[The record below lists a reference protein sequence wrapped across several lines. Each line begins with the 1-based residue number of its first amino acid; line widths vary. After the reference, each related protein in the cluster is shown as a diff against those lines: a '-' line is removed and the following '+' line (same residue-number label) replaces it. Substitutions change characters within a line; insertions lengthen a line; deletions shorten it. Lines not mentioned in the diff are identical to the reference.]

1 LDFDISQLRCDPSI
15 EMQTAPTQ
23 FPPLSASQ
31 LSRAQ
36 WMVMLAALLGWFFDG
51 YEIGLF
57 PLVARPA
64 LQSVLG
70 AGSGGGDALIGQWM
84 GTITACFLV
93 GAALGGIVF
102 GWLGDRI
109 GRVRAMA
116 LSILMYSLV
125 TGLGYFATTAW
136 HLGIV
141 RFISALGMGGQWSLG
156 VALMMEWWPQKW
168 RPWLAGLMGAASNA
182 GMLLVGITGKL
193 HPVTSD
199 SWRWIM
205 WVAALPALLVFFIML
220 AVPESQRWLAAS
232 KTAAGNPLREIFS
245 PALLKTTLLGLTFAS
260 IALIGTWGCVQWL
273 PTWADQM
280 AGAANPTAKAHTQ
293 MLMSVGAVAGAW
305 IAPWMAS
312 LLGRR
317 PAYFLLCL
325 LSLASCA
332 VVFRT
337 VNHFG
342 GLFLSMTFVVGLVT
356 ASFYSWFPLYFPEL
370 FPTRV
375 RATGQGFCYNF
386 GRILAAA
393 GALTQGR
400 LVGYFHGS
408 YSRAGAIISLVYIL
422 GMALIWLAPETR
434 GKPLPE

>member
-1 LDFDISQLRCDPSI
+1 MGL
-15 EMQTAPTQ
+15 
-23 FPPLSASQ
+23 
-31 LSRAQ
+31 
-36 WMVMLAALLGWFFDG
+36 LAALVGWFFDG
-51 YEIGLF
+51 DEIGHF

-70 AGSGGGDALIGQWM
+70 VRGTGGDALVGQWM
-84 GTITACFLV
+84 GIVTACFLV

-125 TGLGYFATTAW
+125 TAMGYFATSAL
-136 HLGIV
+136 HFGIV
-141 RFISALGMGGQWSLG
+141 RFVSALGMGGQWSLG

-182 GMLLVGITGKL
+182 GMLLVGITGHL
-193 HPVTSD
+193 HPITSD

-205 WVAALPALLVFFIML
+205 WVAALPALLVFFIMR
-220 AVPESQRWLAAS
+220 AVPESQRWLA
-232 KTAAGNPLREIFS
+232 TAKIGARNPLREIFS

-260 IALIGTWGCVQWL
+260 IALIGTWGSVQWL

-280 AGAANPTAKAHTQ
+280 AGPANPAAKAHTQ

-305 IAPWMAS
+305 IAPWLAT

-317 PAYFLLCL
+317 PAYFFLCL
-325 LSLASCA
+325 LSLGSCA
-332 VVFRT
+332 VLFRV

-342 GLFLSMTFVVGLVT
+342 TFFLSMTFAVGCIT
-356 ASFYSWFPLYFPEL
+356 AAFYSWFPLYFPEL
-370 FPTRV
+370 FPTRA

-393 GALTQGR
+393 GALTQGK
-400 LVGYFHGS
+400 LVAYFHGG
-408 YSRAGAIISLVYIL
+408 YSRAGAIISLIYAL
-422 GMALIWLAPETR
+422 GMVVIWLAPETR

>member
-1 LDFDISQLRCDPSI
+1 
-15 EMQTAPTQ
+15 MQTAPTRIQ
-23 FPPLSASQ
+23 PLSTSQ

-70 AGSGGGDALIGQWM
+70 AGGVGGSLALPGIKGDELIGQWM

-102 GWLGDRI
+102 GWLGDQI

-116 LSILMYSLV
+116 LSILVYSLV
-125 TGLGYFATTAW
+125 TGMGYFATTPW

-141 RFISALGMGGQWSLG
+141 RLVSALGMGGQWSLG

-182 GMLLVGITGKL
+182 GMLLVGLTGHL

-205 WVAALPALLVFFIML
+205 WVAALPALLVFFIMR
-220 AVPESQRWLAAS
+220 AVPESQRWLAISRTGAE
-232 KTAAGNPLREIFS
+232 NPLREIFS
-245 PALLKTTLLGLTFAS
+245 PAMLKTTLLGLTFAS

-280 AGAANPTAKAHTQ
+280 AGAGNPAAKAHAQ
-293 MLMSVGAVAGAW
+293 MLMAVGAVAGAW
-305 IAPWMAS
+305 IAPWLAS

-317 PAYFLLCL
+317 PSYFLLCL
-325 LSLASCA
+325 GSLASCA
-332 VVFRT
+332 IVFRV

-342 GLFLSMTFVVGLVT
+342 ALFLAMTFVVGSIT
-356 ASFYSWFPLYFPEL
+356 AAFYSWFPLYFPEL
-370 FPTRV
+370 FPTRM

-386 GRILAAA
+386 GRVLAAA

-408 YSRAGAIISLVYIL
+408 YARAGAIISLVYAL